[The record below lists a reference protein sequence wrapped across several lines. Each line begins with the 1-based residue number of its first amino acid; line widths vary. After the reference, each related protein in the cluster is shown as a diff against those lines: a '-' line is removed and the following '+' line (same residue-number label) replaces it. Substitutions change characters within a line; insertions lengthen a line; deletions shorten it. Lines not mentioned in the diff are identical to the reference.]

1 MTKFNIKLKP
11 EQTSFLL
18 SLPEKGMG
26 YQVVDLILKTGEVL
40 KDVIILNSEIA
51 ETNKLIENSDIK
63 EIIIK

>member
-1 MTKFNIKLKP
+1 M
-11 EQTSFLL
+11 L